1 MEKRE
6 STRQPGHIKVLIY
19 RNKLPVATCYT
30 ENLGPGGMFV
40 TSSPVTYHRN
50 TRLEVEFEGF
60 FQGSNRRYRIPAQV
74 VFSGRTGM
82 GLRFVSSDSY
92 ENEISRMMLGYVY
105 SETVKRSAYASNIK
119 SEAAA

>member
-6 STRQPGHIKVLIY
+6 STRHPGHIKVLIY
-19 RNKLPVATCYT
+19 RNRLPVVTCFT

-50 TRLEVEFEGF
+50 TRLDVEFEGF
-60 FQGSNRRYRIPAQV
+60 FRGSNSRYRIPAQV
-74 VFSGRTGM
+74 VYAGRSGM
-82 GLRFVSSDSY
+82 GLRFIPSDSF
-92 ENEISRMMLGYVY
+92 EDNISRMMLGNVCR
-105 SETVKRSAYASNIK
+105 ETVRRSTKAENIS